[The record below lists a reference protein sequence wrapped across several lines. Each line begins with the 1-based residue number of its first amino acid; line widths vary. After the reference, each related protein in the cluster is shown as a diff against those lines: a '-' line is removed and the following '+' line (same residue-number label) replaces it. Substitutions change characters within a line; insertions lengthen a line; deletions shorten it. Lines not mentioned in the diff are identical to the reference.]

1 MASAR
6 SRASLPGM
14 AARPLQT
21 ARARDAS
28 ASGQSVRRL
37 DRTPGCV
44 QAVHAR
50 RCHFAQVRGLG
61 IALKVRVSWSA
72 LFELKMDGDRL
83 MVIEE
88 RHYKLVPAGEL
99 DRKAIVDYRT

>member
-1 MASAR
+1 M
-6 SRASLPGM
+6 
-14 AARPLQT
+14 
-21 ARARDAS
+21 
-28 ASGQSVRRL
+28 
-37 DRTPGCV
+37 
-44 QAVHAR
+44 
-50 RCHFAQVRGLG
+50 
-61 IALKVRVSWSA
+61 KVRVSWSA